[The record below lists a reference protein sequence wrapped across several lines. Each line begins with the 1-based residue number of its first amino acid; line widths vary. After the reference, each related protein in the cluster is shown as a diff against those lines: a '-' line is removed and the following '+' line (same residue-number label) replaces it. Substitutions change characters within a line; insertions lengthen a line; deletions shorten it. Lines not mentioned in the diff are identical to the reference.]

1 MIRNYSCPK
10 LPRCHRAY
18 TRRWHWLNTKCENK
32 LKFRFK
38 FTDLVLSFF
47 ISIFIQTK
55 KELRRMKCWLKTDN
69 PMLILKPQ
77 KIERIWANPE
87 IFMLRGIME
96 DSYIEKIKEQ
106 AYPMVSLFL

>member
-1 MIRNYSCPK
+1 
-10 LPRCHRAY
+10 
-18 TRRWHWLNTKCENK
+18 
-32 LKFRFK
+32 
-38 FTDLVLSFF
+38 
-47 ISIFIQTK
+47 
-55 KELRRMKCWLKTDN
+55 MKCWLKTDN